1 MGIESLAITFV
12 HYWGTYYL
20 VGSSKKKK
28 KKKKVLSGGFNA
40 FWSAT

>member
-28 KKKKVLSGGFNA
+28 VLSGGFNA

>member
-28 KKKKVLSGGFNA
+28 G
-40 FWSAT
+40 T